1 MDLDDLLEEFEDEKK
16 QPPQKQKLVYS
27 DFDWNDEPSSK
38 NNDDWGIPDKK
49 SSQPKPNKVQL
60 P

>member
-16 QPPQKQKLVYS
+16 QPPQKQKVVQS
-27 DFDWNDEPSSK
+27 DFDWNDTPSSK

-49 SSQPKPNKVQL
+49 VSQPKPYKVQL